1 MLFMNINCNGNIIDF
16 TSPKIMGIL
25 NVTPNSFYDG
35 GKHNRIDTALLQTE
49 KMISEGAT
57 FIDVGGASSKP
68 GVEEVSPDEELKRV
82 LPVIEKISKN
92 FPHIYISIDTYRSN
106 VARQAV
112 DAGAQ
117 LVNDISAGNADDNML
132 KTVGKLGVPYI
143 AMHMQ
148 GTPKTMQNKPTYDD
162 VLIAIRSFFSE
173 KIAAAHAAGINDIIV
188 DPGFGFGKTPQHNFA
203 LLNHLNTLQI
213 DGVPLL
219 VGVSRKSMI
228 YKTLNID
235 IQQALN
241 GTTVLHTV
249 ALRQGAHLLRVHDVK
264 EAKQAVDLIKA
275 LDTSYSINP

>member
-1 MLFMNINCNGNIIDF
+1 MNISCNGNIIDF

-106 VARQAV
+106 VARQSV

>member
-1 MLFMNINCNGNIIDF
+1 MLFMNISCNGNIIDF

-106 VARQAV
+106 VAHQAV

>member
-1 MLFMNINCNGNIIDF
+1 MNINCNGNIIDF

>member
-1 MLFMNINCNGNIIDF
+1 MNISCNGNIIDF

-106 VARQAV
+106 VAHQAV

-219 VGVSRKSMI
+219 VGISRKSMI
-228 YKTLNID
+228 YKTLNIA
-235 IQQALN
+235 IQEALN

-264 EAKQAVDLIKA
+264 EAKQAADLIKA

>member
-1 MLFMNINCNGNIIDF
+1 MNINCNGNIIDF

-264 EAKQAVDLIKA
+264 EANQAVDLIKA

>member
-1 MLFMNINCNGNIIDF
+1 MNINCNGNIIDF

-106 VARQAV
+106 VARQAI

>member
-1 MLFMNINCNGNIIDF
+1 MNINCNGNIIDF

-68 GVEEVSPDEELKRV
+68 GVEEVSSDEELKRV

-228 YKTLNID
+228 HKTLNID
-235 IQQALN
+235 IQEALN

>member
-1 MLFMNINCNGNIIDF
+1 MNINCNGNIIDF

-68 GVEEVSPDEELKRV
+68 GVEEVSSDEELKRV

-106 VARQAV
+106 VARQSV

>member
-1 MLFMNINCNGNIIDF
+1 MNISCNGNIIDF

-219 VGVSRKSMI
+219 VGISRKSMI
-228 YKTLNID
+228 YKTLNIA
-235 IQQALN
+235 IQEALN

>member
-1 MLFMNINCNGNIIDF
+1 MNISCNGNIIDF

-106 VARQAV
+106 VARQSV

-162 VLIAIRSFFSE
+162 VIIAIRSFFSE

-235 IQQALN
+235 IQEALN

>member
-1 MLFMNINCNGNIIDF
+1 MNINCNGNIIDF

-68 GVEEVSPDEELKRV
+68 GVEEVSSDEELKRV

-106 VARQAV
+106 VARQAI

>member
-1 MLFMNINCNGNIIDF
+1 MNINCNGNIIDF

-92 FPHIYISIDTYRSN
+92 FPHIYISIDTYRSI

-228 YKTLNID
+228 HKTLNID
-235 IQQALN
+235 IQEALN

>member
-1 MLFMNINCNGNIIDF
+1 MNINCNGNIIDF

-68 GVEEVSPDEELKRV
+68 GVEEVSSDEELKRV

>member
-1 MLFMNINCNGNIIDF
+1 MNISCNGNIIDF

>member
-1 MLFMNINCNGNIIDF
+1 MNINCNGNIIDF

-106 VARQAV
+106 VARQAI

-228 YKTLNID
+228 HKTLNID
-235 IQQALN
+235 IQEALN

>member
-1 MLFMNINCNGNIIDF
+1 MNINCNGNIIDF

-188 DPGFGFGKTPQHNFA
+188 DPGFGFGKIPQHNFA

>member
-1 MLFMNINCNGNIIDF
+1 MNINCNGNIIDF

-106 VARQAV
+106 VARQSV

-228 YKTLNID
+228 HKTLNID
-235 IQQALN
+235 IQEALN

>member
-1 MLFMNINCNGNIIDF
+1 MNINCNGNIIDF

-35 GKHNRIDTALLQTE
+35 GKHNCIDTALLQTE
-49 KMISEGAT
+49 RMISEGAT

-68 GVEEVSPDEELKRV
+68 GVEEVSSDEELKRV

-106 VARQAV
+106 VARQSV

-228 YKTLNID
+228 HKTLNID
-235 IQQALN
+235 IQEALN

>member
-1 MLFMNINCNGNIIDF
+1 M
-16 TSPKIMGIL
+16 
-25 NVTPNSFYDG
+25 
-35 GKHNRIDTALLQTE
+35 
-49 KMISEGAT
+49 
-57 FIDVGGASSKP
+57 
-68 GVEEVSPDEELKRV
+68 
-82 LPVIEKISKN
+82 
-92 FPHIYISIDTYRSN
+92 
-106 VARQAV
+106 ARQAV

-219 VGVSRKSMI
+219 VGISRKSMI
-228 YKTLNID
+228 YKTLNIA
-235 IQQALN
+235 IQEALN

-264 EAKQAVDLIKA
+264 EAKQAADLIKA

>member
-1 MLFMNINCNGNIIDF
+1 MNISCNGNIIDF

-106 VARQAV
+106 MARQAV

-219 VGVSRKSMI
+219 VGISRKSMI
-228 YKTLNID
+228 YKTLNIA
-235 IQQALN
+235 IQEALN

>member
-106 VARQAV
+106 VARQSV

-228 YKTLNID
+228 HKTLNID
-235 IQQALN
+235 IQEALN

>member
-1 MLFMNINCNGNIIDF
+1 MNINCNGNIIDF

-92 FPHIYISIDTYRSN
+92 FPHIYISIDTYRSI

>member
-1 MLFMNINCNGNIIDF
+1 MNINCNGNIIDF

-82 LPVIEKISKN
+82 LPVIEKISKT

-106 VARQAV
+106 MARQAV

>member
-1 MLFMNINCNGNIIDF
+1 MNISCNGNIIDF

-219 VGVSRKSMI
+219 VGISRKSMI

-235 IQQALN
+235 IQEALN

>member
-1 MLFMNINCNGNIIDF
+1 MNISCNGNIIDF

-68 GVEEVSPDEELKRV
+68 GVEEVSTDEELKRV

-106 VARQAV
+106 VARQSV

>member
-1 MLFMNINCNGNIIDF
+1 MNINCNGNIIDF

-228 YKTLNID
+228 HKTLNID

>member
-1 MLFMNINCNGNIIDF
+1 MNISCNGNIIDF

-228 YKTLNID
+228 HKTLNID
-235 IQQALN
+235 IQEALN

>member
-1 MLFMNINCNGNIIDF
+1 MNISCNGNIIDF

-68 GVEEVSPDEELKRV
+68 GVEEVSSDEELKRV

-228 YKTLNID
+228 HKTLNID
-235 IQQALN
+235 IQEALN

>member
-1 MLFMNINCNGNIIDF
+1 MNISCNGNIIDF

-228 YKTLNID
+228 HKTLNID
-235 IQQALN
+235 IQEALN

-264 EAKQAVDLIKA
+264 EAKQAADLIKA

>member
-1 MLFMNINCNGNIIDF
+1 MNINCNGNIIDF

-228 YKTLNID
+228 HKTLNID
-235 IQQALN
+235 IQEALN

>member
-1 MLFMNINCNGNIIDF
+1 MNINCNGNIIDF

-106 VARQAV
+106 VARQSV

-235 IQQALN
+235 IQEALN